1 MKFGM
6 STACFFMKEYT
17 EDAMSEIGR
26 MGIKNAE
33 VFFSAA
39 AEYDP
44 KFVRE
49 VKKRA
54 DDYGVNVFSVHALTT
69 QFEPQMFSA
78 HDRQRQE
85 AYDTYK
91 QVLEAAKILD
101 AGVYVFHGPANIKI
115 ARTLNINYAY
125 TGEMVSMAAE
135 LAKEYGVKFSYE
147 TVHWCWYAKP
157 EFAQLLKPY
166 LTTGNL
172 YYTLDIKQAAQSKLP
187 VLDYI
192 DAMDGRMVNI
202 HICDYLIDDRKGIVP
217 KLPFEGQLDFGALKN
232 KLKEIDYQ
240 GGMILEVY
248 ANNYSDYGALKANFE
263 HLERFFYE
271 D

>member
-6 STACFFMKEYT
+6 STACFFLREYT

-39 AEYDP
+39 KEYDP
-44 KFVRE
+44 AFVRE
-49 VKKRA
+49 LKKRA
-54 DDYGVNVFSVHALTT
+54 DDYGVNIFSVHALTT

-78 HDRQRQE
+78 HDRQREE

-91 QVLEAAKILD
+91 RVLEAAAILE

-115 ARTLNINYAY
+115 ARKLKIDYAY
-125 TGEMVSMAAE
+125 TGQMVSQAAE
-135 LAKEYGVKFSYE
+135 MAKTYGVKFTYE

-157 EFAQLLKPY
+157 EFAQLLKPH
-166 LTTGNL
+166 LATDNL

-187 VLDYI
+187 LLDYI
-192 DAMDGRMVNI
+192 DAMDGRLINI
-202 HICDYLIDDRKGIVP
+202 HMCDYSEDENKGIIP
-217 KLPFEGQLDFGALKN
+217 RLPFEGQLDFSALKT
-232 KLKEIDYQ
+232 KLKSIDYQ
-240 GGMILEVY
+240 GGMIIEVY
-248 ANNYSDYGALKANFE
+248 ANNYANYDALADNFSR
-263 HLERFFYE
+263 LVRFFE
-271 D
+271 S

>member
-6 STACFFMKEYT
+6 STASFFLKTYT
-17 EDAMSEIGR
+17 EDAMTEIGR

-39 AEYDP
+39 KEYDP
-44 KFVRE
+44 VFVRE

-54 DDYGVNVFSVHALTT
+54 DDNGVNVFSVHALTT

-78 HDRQRQE
+78 HDRQREE

-91 QVLEAAKILD
+91 QVLEAANILG

-115 ARTLNINYAY
+115 ARKLNIDYAY
-125 TGEMVSMAAE
+125 TGKMVSMAAE
-135 LAKEYGVKFSYE
+135 LAKEHGVKFSYE

-157 EFAQLLKPY
+157 EFASLLKPH
-166 LTTGNL
+166 LTTDNL

-192 DAMDGRMVNI
+192 DAMDGRLVNI
-202 HICDYLIDDRKGIVP
+202 HICDYLEDEKKGIIP
-217 KLPFEGQLDFGALKN
+217 KLPFEGQLDFLALKE
-232 KLKEIDYQ
+232 KLKAIDYQ

-248 ANNYSDYGALKANFE
+248 ANNYTDYDALSANYARLVDFFE
-263 HLERFFYE
+263 AP
-271 D
+271 